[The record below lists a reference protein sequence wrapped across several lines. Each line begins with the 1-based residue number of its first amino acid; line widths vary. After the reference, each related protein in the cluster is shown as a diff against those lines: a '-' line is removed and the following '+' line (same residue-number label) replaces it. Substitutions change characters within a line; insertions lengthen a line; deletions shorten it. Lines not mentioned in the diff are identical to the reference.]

1 MIEKIREAAKKRIL
15 YSPHALTQSTSP
27 DRMIGPAEVRN
38 TIENGEI
45 IEDYPYDDRGHTV
58 LISGQSSGKRVLHV
72 VCIPT
77 DFYLMIITTYIP
89 SDEKWSS
96 DFRNRED
103 IWSV

>member
-1 MIEKIREAAKKRIL
+1 MLEKIKAAAKKRIL
-15 YSPHALTQSTSP
+15 YSPHALIQSISP
-27 DRMIGPAEVRN
+27 ERMIAPKEVRSV
-38 TIENGEI
+38 IDSGEI

-58 LISGQSSGKRVLHV
+58 LISGVSSGKRNLHV

-77 DFYLMIITTYIP
+77 DFYLMIITAYIP
-89 SDEKWSS
+89 SDKKWSA

>member
-1 MIEKIREAAKKRIL
+1 MIEKIRAAAKKRIL

-27 DRMIGPAEVRN
+27 DRMIEPSEIRSVIN
-38 TIENGEI
+38 SGEI

-58 LISGQSSGKRVLHV
+58 LISGASPAKRPVHV

-77 DFYLMIITTYIP
+77 DFYLMIITAYIP

>member
-1 MIEKIREAAKKRIL
+1 MIDKIRIAAKKRIL
-15 YSPHALTQSTSP
+15 YAPHALTQTTSP
-27 DRMIGPAEVRN
+27 ERMISPAEIRSVV
-38 TIENGEI
+38 EAGEI

-58 LISGQSSGKRVLHV
+58 LISGLSSTKRQLHV

-77 DFYLMIITTYIP
+77 DFYLMIITAYIP
-89 SDEKWSS
+89 SDIKWSS